1 MTKVMTV
8 NELANYLRIHRTTL
22 YRLLRRGELPGFR
35 VGSDWRFD
43 LDAIERWRMTAGKNN
58 RRLSAS
64 SSGRR

>member
-8 NELANYLRIHRTTL
+8 TELAVYLRVHRTTL

-43 LDAIERWRMTAGKNN
+43 LDAIERWRLTAGKNDP
-58 RRLSAS
+58 RLSAS
-64 SSGRR
+64 RSGPQ

>member
-8 NELANYLRIHRTTL
+8 NELADYLRIHRTTL

-43 LDAIERWRMTAGKNN
+43 LDAIERWRFTAGRNDPGP
-58 RRLSAS
+58 RAS
-64 SSGRR
+64 RNGSQ